1 MDFTSYRHSGLHGQL
16 SRSVT
21 TVLPQ
26 NPFNK
31 IENTSSTINGS
42 IDSRSHIFIRPLPG
56 KILPT
61 PRDNPTMEEPIV
73 NNETTN

>member
-1 MDFTSYRHSGLHGQL
+1 MDYSPYRHSGVHGQL

-26 NPFNK
+26 NPFNQ

-42 IDSRSHIFIRPLPG
+42 IDSRSHIVIRPLPG
-56 KILPT
+56 KLLPT
-61 PRDNPTMEEPIV
+61 PRDNPTTEEPIV
-73 NNETTN
+73 NNEINN